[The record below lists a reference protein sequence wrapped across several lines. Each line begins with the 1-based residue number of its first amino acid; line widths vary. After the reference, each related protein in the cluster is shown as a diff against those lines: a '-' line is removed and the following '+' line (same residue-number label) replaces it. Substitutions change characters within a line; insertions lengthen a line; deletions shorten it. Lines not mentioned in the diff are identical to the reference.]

1 MQSFLQM
8 LKGLG
13 PARLAAIGGVGLFLL
28 IFLFFLA
35 FRVSNTKYSTLF
47 AELDPSEAQKITEQ
61 LDNRKIEYEVVKDGT
76 EIRVPSDV
84 APKLRVALA
93 EMTTVNVGSVGG
105 YELFDKSDALGSTN
119 FVQNV
124 NLLRALEG
132 ELAKTIRTI
141 ETVSSA
147 RVHLVLPKREM
158 FTREQQTPSASVIV
172 KMRPQHTLSQ
182 KQVTA
187 IQKIV
192 AAAVPKLEVKNVSI
206 MDSKGNLLTKQYE
219 SDEQMVISSNEE
231 YRRSYQNKMTN
242 TVQEMLEKAFGPG
255 KVRAEVLVDMDFS
268 HVVSNKEIFNPEQQ
282 VVRSTTSSTEN
293 QQTEEKDDAVTVEE
307 NLPDSKINQ
316 GAIAKT
322 NVAKSEETV
331 NYEISKEVINQVRNT
346 GIVQRI
352 TAAVMV
358 DGTYTTDADGNRV
371 YHERTE
377 KEMETVSALVKSAIG
392 YDAAR
397 GDMVEV
403 VNIRFVD
410 YEEAFSPEKPLIA
423 GFTKSDIMK
432 IIEGLGVALVA
443 ILVIILIIRPLVT
456 KAFEP
461 PKEEND
467 EHLMLTG
474 VTGVP
479 TQLLTSGSNVED
491 ENGGAELEELID
503 IAKVEGRV
511 KASSL
516 RKIGEI
522 IDKHPEEAL
531 NIIRNWMYKDG
542 SKNG

>member
-1 MQSFLQM
+1 M
-8 LKGLG
+8 
-13 PARLAAIGGVGLFLL
+13 
-28 IFLFFLA
+28 
-35 FRVSNTKYSTLF
+35 
-47 AELDPSEAQKITEQ
+47 DPSEAQKITEQ
-61 LDNRKIEYEVVKDGT
+61 LDNRKIEYEVIKDGT
-76 EIRVPSDV
+76 EIRVPSDI

-93 EMTTVNVGSVGG
+93 EMTTVNIGSVGG
-105 YELFDKSDALGSTN
+105 YELFDKSEALGSTN

-132 ELAKTIRTI
+132 ELSKTIRTI

-172 KMRPQHTLSQ
+172 KMRPQNTLSQ

-268 HVVSNKEIFNPEQQ
+268 HVVSNKEIYNPEQQ

-316 GAIAKT
+316 GAVAKT

-410 YEEAFSPEKPLIA
+410 YEEAFSPEKPLVA

-461 PKEEND
+461 PKEDND